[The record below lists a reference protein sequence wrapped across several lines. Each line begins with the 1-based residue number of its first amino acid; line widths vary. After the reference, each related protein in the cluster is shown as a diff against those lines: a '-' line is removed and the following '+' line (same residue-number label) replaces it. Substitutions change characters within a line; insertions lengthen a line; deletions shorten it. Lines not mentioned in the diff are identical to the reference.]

1 MASPIMD
8 QIGKILEDAWL
19 AKSRTKNHLSAKE
32 KKDILSKMEEALRP
46 LLTES
51 VPEQETEESPTWFG
65 NDKQHGIQIEGTSRD
80 EIVRAWAE
88 EYGISLDSIL
98 HTQIGDVYFY
108 TYPQL
113 EGENYELWVSKISDK
128 ESIS

>member
-1 MASPIMD
+1 ME
-8 QIGKILEDAWL
+8 QISQILEDAWL

-32 KKDILSKMEEALRP
+32 KKEILSKMEEALHP
-46 LLTES
+46 LLIES
-51 VPEQETEESPTWFG
+51 VPEQAEMEETPTWFG
-65 NDKQHGIQIEGTSRD
+65 NDKQHEIQIEGTSRD

-98 HTQIGDVYFY
+98 HTQIGNVYFY

-113 EGENYELWVSKISDK
+113 EGENYELWVSKISEK